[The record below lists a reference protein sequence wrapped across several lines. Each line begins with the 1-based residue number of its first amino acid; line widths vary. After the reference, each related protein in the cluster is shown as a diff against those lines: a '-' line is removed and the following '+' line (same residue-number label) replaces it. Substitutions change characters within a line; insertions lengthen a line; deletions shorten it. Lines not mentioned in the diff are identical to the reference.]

1 MEASI
6 ITVDETE
13 NMYGTIKFLIEDL
26 TGQVNRSK
34 KVYKYMYD
42 NCKDYDKTIFQRMY
56 NNSVKHYKMMIEIYK
71 EMHFKE
77 YNEIFETTIIYNKY
91 DAEKCMMD
99 TYDMLD
105 DYTKIYTNLDDT
117 GHYKKMIFEIIQD
130 LQKNISM
137 LGLVYMGEE

>member
-77 YNEIFETTIIYNKY
+77 YNETFETTIIYNKY

-117 GHYKKMIFEIIQD
+117 AHYKKMIFEIIQD